1 MLLTEGRPIEVARP
15 APRRGPDAARA
26 MRWKILRAL
35 IFANAFGS
43 TVVAAGAV
51 AFHRIYPGGI
61 RPSGFVSSV
70 LVGYAVFVVG
80 CLIGLFEVRRR
91 FSPVE
96 RWVSEER
103 LPSAAEVVS
112 LVRQPRRQASFAM
125 PYWIVAYVAVVTY
138 QVARLGY
145 DPGPLGYAKELSAFV
160 AGAVTAWAL
169 SYLLVE
175 RALRP
180 AFREAAPA
188 GVGRVPTT
196 MKTFPRLL
204 FAWMVSC
211 GLPMVTLTFAL
222 VGLSG
227 PQHEEFVPVVYV
239 AALYSAIGG
248 IVVTVF
254 AARAVADPLNEI
266 RGALRTI
273 AGGELNVHIP
283 VDDGGEIGLLQSD
296 FNRMAAEL
304 RDRERLRVIFGRQV
318 GAEVARRALEGATGL
333 GGERCTASV
342 MFVKVAMATGPSDA
356 EEPEHVIALLNGFF
370 DLMVDTVALES
381 GIVNK
386 FKSDG
391 AVCVFGAPTANAAHA
406 EKALRA
412 ARALR
417 AAVSDLG
424 AEHGLDTAIAISSGE
439 VVAGNVGSSDRY
451 EYTVIGDPVNEAA
464 RLVEA
469 ATGHPSRVLA
479 SAEAIAS
486 SGAEAVNWIASRK
499 LPLRGRR
506 PTVAYAPWNV

>member
-1 MLLTEGRPIEVARP
+1 
-15 APRRGPDAARA
+15 
-26 MRWKILRAL
+26 MRWRILRSL
-35 IFANAFGS
+35 VVANAFGS
-43 TVVAAGAV
+43 TVVAAGAI

-61 RPSGFVSSV
+61 EPNGFVSSV
-70 LVGYAVFVVG
+70 LVGYAVFVAG
-80 CLIGLFEVRRR
+80 CAIGLLEVRRR
-91 FSPVE
+91 FAGVE
-96 RWVSEER
+96 RWLAEER
-103 LPSAAEVVS
+103 LPSTAEVVA
-112 LVRQPRRQASFAM
+112 LVRQPRRQASFPM
-125 PYWIVAYVAVVTY
+125 PYWAIAFAAVVTY
-138 QVARLGY
+138 QLARLDY
-145 DPGPLGYAKELSAFV
+145 HPGLLGFAKELSAFI

-180 AFREAAPA
+180 AFREAAGA
-188 GVGRVPTT
+188 GVGGVPTT

-227 PQHEEFVPVVYV
+227 RQQEVFVPVVYV
-239 AALYSAIGG
+239 AVLYSAIGG

-318 GAEVARRALEGATGL
+318 GAEVARRALDGATGL

-342 MFVKVAMATGPSDA
+342 MFVKVTLAEEPSDA
-356 EEPEHVIALLNGFF
+356 ETPEQVIALLNGFF
-370 DLMVDTVALES
+370 DLMVESVALEG

-391 AVCVFGAPTANAAHA
+391 AVCVFGAPEAHDEHA
-406 EKALRA
+406 GRALRA

-417 AAVSDLG
+417 VAVSDLG

-464 RLVEA
+464 RLLEA
-469 ATGHPSRVLA
+469 AAAHPSRVLA
-479 SAEAIAS
+479 SAAAIGSA
-486 SGAEAVNWIASRK
+486 GPEAVNWIASRN
-499 LPLRGRR
+499 LPLRGRRR